1 MMNPRQAFADH
12 PVKMIAMILIIIG
25 SLNYLSIGLM
35 DRDLVKSTF
44 KDYSK
49 MVYLLYGIAGLYL
62 AVHKVMWLTGN
73 SAMLGKSM

>member
-1 MMNPRQAFADH
+1 MMNARQAFADH

-44 KDYSK
+44 KDSSK
-49 MVYLLYGIAGLYL
+49 MVYLLYGISGLYL
-62 AVHKVMWLTGN
+62 AIHKVMWLTGN
-73 SAMLGKSM
+73 SEMLGKSM